1 MRILVHPVMKKLPHP
16 QDGSN
21 SGIDDIPNPKA
32 GQQWNAPTEEFET
45 PLNTMAYCVGMM
57 YARLYCYCN
66 WLSKFSLRHPLL
78 RLTRVPSQF
87 SLHWVG
93 SLNSLPNCLQMMLQ
107 LTLFKALVTRGY
119 PHQQEQS
126 LSSFLVVGSRF
137 SMVGSHSVNPVLTVD
152 GVYTLPLTPIAVQSS
167 LHWSSYLPCDIFE
180 GQSDRGRQGHMVKPS
195 ILGTVLN
202 IFTYRSSDGSKFNM
216 TVPEFSSQSPNN

>member
-1 MRILVHPVMKKLPHP
+1 MAEKAAAGQYETYLQCQYYEVIVCGMQSAWETTRYILSPTSNAPIDILHSQWCKSHWPLLHREGLKWRVVMRILVHPVMKKLPHP

-119 PHQQEQS
+119 PH
-126 LSSFLVVGSRF
+126 
-137 SMVGSHSVNPVLTVD
+137 
-152 GVYTLPLTPIAVQSS
+152 
-167 LHWSSYLPCDIFE
+167 
-180 GQSDRGRQGHMVKPS
+180 
-195 ILGTVLN
+195 
-202 IFTYRSSDGSKFNM
+202 
-216 TVPEFSSQSPNN
+216 